1 MSKEKLK
8 AEIIRMISEI
18 EDESYLK
25 ALSVMI
31 DSGNSNLNIELNKYQ
46 IAEIASSRKDIENGN
61 YIENSLFEKEVKVWL
76 KRR

>member
-8 AEIIRMISEI
+8 KEIIRMISEI

-25 ALSVMI
+25 ALSVII
-31 DSGNSNLNIELNKYQ
+31 DSGNNNLNIELNKDQ
-46 IAEIASSRKDIENGN
+46 IAEIASSRKDIENGK
-61 YIENSLFEKEVKVWL
+61 YIENSLLEKEVKVWL